1 MDYKNFFIRSLTS
14 LLLLFLYAFFLYTN
28 HTLILFLIVIFYIFV
43 LFEIV
48 FNFTKIYIPFVY
60 VTLSFIAFIIY
71 FTLYFD
77 YLHFHFLLLIIISFD
92 VFSYFF
98 GSIFGKNK
106 IFEKISPNKTYEGLI
121 LGFILSN
128 ICSLIYILYFLE
140 FSILNLLF
148 VNLIICFSFFG
159 DLIES
164 YFKRLS
170 NLKNSSTIIPGHGG
184 FFDRID
190 SFIFSIYIL
199 LLFSI
204 FQ

>member
-1 MDYKNFFIRSLTS
+1 MDYKNFIIRSITS
-14 LLLLFLYAFFLYTN
+14 FVLFFLYAFFLYTN
-28 HTLILFLIVIFYIFV
+28 HNLILFLIVIFYIFV

-48 FNFTKIYIPFVY
+48 INFTKILIPFVY
-60 VTLSFIAFIIY
+60 VTLSLIAFIMY

-77 YLHFHFLLLIIISFD
+77 YLYFNFLLLIIISFD
-92 VFSYFF
+92 VFSYLC

-128 ICSLIYILYFLE
+128 ICSLIYISYFLE
-140 FSILNLLF
+140 ISILNILF
-148 VNLIICFSFFG
+148 INLIICFSFFG

-170 NLKNSSTIIPGHGG
+170 KLKNSSSIIPGHGG

>member
-14 LLLLFLYAFFLYTN
+14 LLLFLLYSFFLYTN
-28 HTLILFLIVIFYIFV
+28 HNLILFLIVIFYIFV

-60 VTLSFIAFIIY
+60 VTLSLIAFIIY

-128 ICSLIYILYFLE
+128 IFSLIYILYFLE

-148 VNLIICFSFFG
+148 INFIICFSFFV

>member
-1 MDYKNFFIRSLTS
+1 MDYKNFIIRSLTS
-14 LLLLFLYAFFLYTN
+14 FVLFFLYAFSLYIN
-28 HTLILFLIVIFYIFV
+28 HNLILFLIVIFYIFV

-48 FNFTKIYIPFVY
+48 INFTKIYIPFVY
-60 VTLSFIAFIIY
+60 VTLSLIAFIIY
-71 FTLYFD
+71 FTMYFD
-77 YLHFHFLLLIIISFD
+77 YLHFNFLLLIIISFD
-92 VFSYFF
+92 VFSYFC

-121 LGFILSN
+121 LGIILSN

-140 FSILNLLF
+140 ISILNLLF
-148 VNLIICFSFFG
+148 INLIICFSFFG

-170 NLKNSSTIIPGHGG
+170 NLKNSSSIIPGHGG

-199 LLFSI
+199 LLFNI

>member
-1 MDYKNFFIRSLTS
+1 MDYKNFIIRSLTS
-14 LLLLFLYAFFLYTN
+14 FVLFFLYAFILYTN
-28 HTLILFLIVIFYIFV
+28 QNLILFLIVTFYVFV

-48 FNFTKIYIPFVY
+48 INFTKIYIPFVY
-60 VTLSFIAFIIY
+60 VTLSLIAFIIY

-77 YLHFHFLLLIIISFD
+77 YIHFNFLLLIIISFD
-92 VFSYFF
+92 VFSYFC

-121 LGFILSN
+121 LGIILSN

-140 FSILNLLF
+140 ISILNLLF
-148 VNLIICFSFFG
+148 INLIICFSFFG

-170 NLKNSSTIIPGHGG
+170 NLKNSSSIIPGHGG

-199 LLFSI
+199 LLFNI

>member
-1 MDYKNFFIRSLTS
+1 MDYKNFIIRSLTS
-14 LLLLFLYAFFLYTN
+14 FVLFFLYAFSLYIN
-28 HTLILFLIVIFYIFV
+28 HNLILFLIVIFYIFV

-48 FNFTKIYIPFVY
+48 INFTKIYIPFVY
-60 VTLSFIAFIIY
+60 VTLSLIAFIIY
-71 FTLYFD
+71 FTMYFD
-77 YLHFHFLLLIIISFD
+77 YLHFNFLLLIIISFD
-92 VFSYFF
+92 VFSYFC

-121 LGFILSN
+121 LGIILSN

-140 FSILNLLF
+140 ISILNLLF
-148 VNLIICFSFFG
+148 INLIICFSFFG

-170 NLKNSSTIIPGHGG
+170 NVKNSSSIIPGHGG